1 MSKSEKNNYTQ
12 LPNVILDEYLPLMGI
27 AELKVVMF
35 VARKT
40 FGWQKEDDKISLSQM
55 EDATGLS
62 RQGVIDGVNAAIE
75 RGVLCRVQVGQ
86 GFLYHL
92 NIDENVT
99 SQASRLVKPVDQSS
113 ELTSQDSRLEL
124 VKPVDQSE
132 QKLVKPVD
140 TQKKDIKEIEQELDL
155 QILTDG
161 NTIQIVFNTPVYP
174 ERALLRNGKE
184 VRISCRERVG
194 NELYFNW
201 EKIGIKKITIKSQ
214 TEILAY
220 KSDDTL
226 IENHPHVSSAGVLC
240 LGSSFV
246 AKRET
251 IKEFIN
257 EFITMYQKINF
268 MSSYHGIYDYVEGE
282 TTSLER
288 ESYKLP
294 VNMFAV

>member
-99 SQASRLVKPVDQSS
+99 SQASRLVKPVDQ
-113 ELTSQDSRLEL
+113 L
-124 VKPVDQSE
+124 E

-140 TQKKDIKEIEQELDL
+140 TQKKDIKEIE
-155 QILTDG
+155 IKNTTSSSGDG
-161 NTIQIVFNTPVYP
+161 SFETEQKTNNEIDDSEWQSVIEAYESNIGVFT
-174 ERALLRNGKE
+174 A
-184 VRISCRERVG
+184 
-194 NELYFNW
+194 
-201 EKIGIKKITIKSQ
+201 
-214 TEILAY
+214 
-220 KSDDTL
+220 
-226 IENHPHVSSAGVLC
+226 
-240 LGSSFV
+240 
-246 AKRET
+246 
-251 IKEFIN
+251 
-257 EFITMYQKINF
+257 
-268 MSSYHGIYDYVEGE
+268 MSSEMVRSAFDDYGAVLVVDAIKAAVSQNVRKWSYVDGILKRWKADGRKAQKPTKVEE
-282 TTSLER
+282 KQKTIVIFNQYTNQR
-288 ESYKLP
+288 EVK
-294 VNMFAV
+294 VIQ

>member
-27 AELKVVMF
+27 AELKVVML

-124 VKPVDQSE
+124 VKPVDQLE
-132 QKLVKPVD
+132 RKLVKPVD
-140 TQKKDIKEIEQELDL
+140 TQKKDIKEIE
-155 QILTDG
+155 IKNTTSSSGDG
-161 NTIQIVFNTPVYP
+161 SFETEQKTNNEIDDSEWQSVIEAYESNIGVFTAMSSEMVRSAFDDYG
-174 ERALLRNGKE
+174 ALLVVDAIKAAVSQNVRKWSYVDGILKRWKADGRKVQKPTKVEEKQKTIVIFNQYTNQRE
-184 VRISCRERVG
+184 VKVI
-194 NELYFNW
+194 
-201 EKIGIKKITIKSQ
+201 Q
-214 TEILAY
+214 
-220 KSDDTL
+220 
-226 IENHPHVSSAGVLC
+226 
-240 LGSSFV
+240 
-246 AKRET
+246 
-251 IKEFIN
+251 
-257 EFITMYQKINF
+257 
-268 MSSYHGIYDYVEGE
+268 
-282 TTSLER
+282 
-288 ESYKLP
+288 
-294 VNMFAV
+294 

>member
-99 SQASRLVKPVDQSS
+99 SQDSRLVKPVDQSSELTSQDSRLELVKPVDQSS

-140 TQKKDIKEIEQELDL
+140 TQKKDIKEIE
-155 QILTDG
+155 IKNTTSSGGDG
-161 NTIQIVFNTPVYP
+161 SFETEQKTNNEIDDSEWQSVIEAYESNIGVFT
-174 ERALLRNGKE
+174 A
-184 VRISCRERVG
+184 
-194 NELYFNW
+194 
-201 EKIGIKKITIKSQ
+201 
-214 TEILAY
+214 
-220 KSDDTL
+220 
-226 IENHPHVSSAGVLC
+226 
-240 LGSSFV
+240 
-246 AKRET
+246 
-251 IKEFIN
+251 
-257 EFITMYQKINF
+257 
-268 MSSYHGIYDYVEGE
+268 MSSEMVRSAFDDYGAVLVVDAIKAAVSQNVRKWSYVDGILKRWKADGRKAQKPTKVEE
-282 TTSLER
+282 KQKTIVIFNQYTNQR
-288 ESYKLP
+288 EVK
-294 VNMFAV
+294 VIQ

>member
-124 VKPVDQSE
+124 VKPVDQLE

-140 TQKKDIKEIEQELDL
+140 TQKKDIKEIE
-155 QILTDG
+155 IKNTTSSSGDG
-161 NTIQIVFNTPVYP
+161 SFETEQKTNNEIDDSEWQSVIEAYESNIGVFT
-174 ERALLRNGKE
+174 A
-184 VRISCRERVG
+184 
-194 NELYFNW
+194 
-201 EKIGIKKITIKSQ
+201 
-214 TEILAY
+214 
-220 KSDDTL
+220 
-226 IENHPHVSSAGVLC
+226 
-240 LGSSFV
+240 
-246 AKRET
+246 
-251 IKEFIN
+251 
-257 EFITMYQKINF
+257 
-268 MSSYHGIYDYVEGE
+268 MSSEMVRSAFDDYGAVLVVDAIKAAVSQNVRKWSYVDGILKRWKADGRKGIQAQKPTGTKPESKTIVIFNQY
-282 TTSLER
+282 TNQR
-288 ESYKLP
+288 EVK
-294 VNMFAV
+294 VIQ

>member
-99 SQASRLVKPVDQSS
+99 SQ
-113 ELTSQDSRLEL
+113 DSRLEL
-124 VKPVDQSE
+124 VKPVDQLE

-140 TQKKDIKEIEQELDL
+140 TQKKDIKEIE
-155 QILTDG
+155 IKNTTSSSGDG
-161 NTIQIVFNTPVYP
+161 SFETEQKTNNEIDDSEWQSVIEAYESNIGVFT
-174 ERALLRNGKE
+174 A
-184 VRISCRERVG
+184 
-194 NELYFNW
+194 
-201 EKIGIKKITIKSQ
+201 
-214 TEILAY
+214 
-220 KSDDTL
+220 
-226 IENHPHVSSAGVLC
+226 
-240 LGSSFV
+240 
-246 AKRET
+246 
-251 IKEFIN
+251 
-257 EFITMYQKINF
+257 
-268 MSSYHGIYDYVEGE
+268 MSSEMVRSAFDDYGAVLVVDAIKAAVSQNVRKWSYVDGILKRWKADGRKAQKPTKVEE
-282 TTSLER
+282 KQKTIVIFNQYTNQR
-288 ESYKLP
+288 EVK
-294 VNMFAV
+294 VIQ

>member
-1 MSKSEKNNYTQ
+1 
-12 LPNVILDEYLPLMGI
+12 MGI

-99 SQASRLVKPVDQSS
+99 SQDSRLVKPVDQSS

-140 TQKKDIKEIEQELDL
+140 TQKKDIKEIE
-155 QILTDG
+155 
-161 NTIQIVFNTPVYP
+161 
-174 ERALLRNGKE
+174 
-184 VRISCRERVG
+184 
-194 NELYFNW
+194 
-201 EKIGIKKITIKSQ
+201 IK
-214 TEILAY
+214 
-220 KSDDTL
+220 
-226 IENHPHVSSAGVLC
+226 N
-240 LGSSFV
+240 
-246 AKRET
+246 
-251 IKEFIN
+251 
-257 EFITMYQKINF
+257 
-268 MSSYHGIYDYVEGE
+268 
-282 TTSLER
+282 TTSSGGDGSFET
-288 ESYKLP
+288 EKKQIMKLMT
-294 VNMFAV
+294 VSGNQ

>member
-99 SQASRLVKPVDQSS
+99 SQDSRLVKPVDQSS

-140 TQKKDIKEIEQELDL
+140 TQKKDIKEIE
-155 QILTDG
+155 IK
-161 NTIQIVFNTPVYP
+161 NTTTSGGDFENQNIDSEWQSVIEAYESNIGVFT
-174 ERALLRNGKE
+174 A
-184 VRISCRERVG
+184 
-194 NELYFNW
+194 
-201 EKIGIKKITIKSQ
+201 
-214 TEILAY
+214 
-220 KSDDTL
+220 
-226 IENHPHVSSAGVLC
+226 
-240 LGSSFV
+240 
-246 AKRET
+246 
-251 IKEFIN
+251 
-257 EFITMYQKINF
+257 
-268 MSSYHGIYDYVEGE
+268 MSSEMVRSAFDDYGAVLVVDAIKAAVSQNVRKWSYVDGILKRWKADGRKAQKPTKVEE
-282 TTSLER
+282 KQKTIVIFNQYTNQR
-288 ESYKLP
+288 EVK
-294 VNMFAV
+294 VIQ

>member
-124 VKPVDQSE
+124 VKPVDQLE

-140 TQKKDIKEIEQELDL
+140 TQKKDIKEIE
-155 QILTDG
+155 
-161 NTIQIVFNTPVYP
+161 
-174 ERALLRNGKE
+174 
-184 VRISCRERVG
+184 
-194 NELYFNW
+194 
-201 EKIGIKKITIKSQ
+201 IK
-214 TEILAY
+214 
-220 KSDDTL
+220 
-226 IENHPHVSSAGVLC
+226 N
-240 LGSSFV
+240 
-246 AKRET
+246 
-251 IKEFIN
+251 
-257 EFITMYQKINF
+257 
-268 MSSYHGIYDYVEGE
+268 
-282 TTSLER
+282 TTSSSGDGSFET
-288 ESYKLP
+288 
-294 VNMFAV
+294 